1 MPFDIASDASSCIDA
16 FTTEVIRSAVVAIT
30 GEMKTNLMRTAYHT
44 IIYEAEDFTVGLFDA
59 DGQTISI
66 GLGLPMFIRGL
77 SDSIKAKIGFWGKVN
92 IEPGDV
98 LLTNDSYIMGSH
110 LNHMIFTLPVFNDGE
125 LIAFSSSMAHWQ
137 DIGGQ
142 LGGVTRDI
150 FSEGLQLPFVKIF
163 RAGKENP
170 EITSIIRA
178 NVRVP
183 ERAMGDMRA
192 QLAAIRTG
200 ERRLTQLLKRYGNRA
215 FKESI
220 RLVFE
225 QSEKLARA
233 AVRQIPDGTY
243 EAESFMDDDGVN
255 IGKPIPIRVRV
266 EVQDA
271 DMTIDLSGVS
281 PQVAGFYNSGITA
294 GRSAAEVVFKCITT
308 PLLLPVNEGSFRP
321 LKIILPP
328 GRIVSATK
336 PAPVRVWMTVPM
348 TVCDTIFRAL
358 APACAERTIA
368 GHYADLCTVNPHGFD
383 AETGRF
389 FWSHIGHPG
398 GGWGAKHDE
407 DGMSATVCLNDGD
420 THNAPVEA
428 TEAKNPIIV
437 ERRALRQD
445 SGGAGMFRGGLGV
458 SNEVCMRK
466 LATIH
471 AHVERTI
478 CAPWGLHGGKEA
490 LANRIY
496 IRRHNGTIENFP
508 TGKIKP
514 TELDT
519 GDGFTVETAGGGG
532 FWNPLER
539 RAERVLSDVRSGYVS
554 LQAAERDYGVVI
566 RQNGREFELDAGATE
581 ALREQMAQEAQ
592 SAGKPSLSI

>member
-1 MPFDIASDASSCIDA
+1 MKSEILNSERSEDKVDA
-16 FTTEVIRSAVVAIT
+16 FTAEVIRSAVVAIT

-59 DGQTISI
+59 DGNTISI

-77 SDSIKAKIGFWGKVN
+77 SDSIKAKIAFWGREN
-92 IEPGDV
+92 IEPGDI
-98 LLTNDSYIMGSH
+98 LLTNDSYTMGSH
-110 LNHMIFTLPVFNDGE
+110 LNHLIFTLPIFHEGE
-125 LIAFSSSMAHWQ
+125 LVAFSCSMAHWQ

-150 FSEGLQLPFVKIF
+150 FSEGLQIPFVKIF

-200 ERRLTQLLKRYGNRA
+200 ERRLMQLLQRYGNQA

-220 RLVFE
+220 RLVYE

-233 AVRQIPDGTY
+233 AVRQIPDGIY

-255 IGKPIPIRVRV
+255 LGKHIPIKVRV
-266 EVQDA
+266 EVRGDE
-271 DMTIDLSGVS
+271 MTIDLSGVS
-281 PQVAGFYNSGITA
+281 PQVAGFYNSGPTA
-294 GRSAAEVVFKCITT
+294 GRSAAEVVFKCITA
-308 PLLLPVNEGSFRP
+308 PLLLPINEGSFRP

-348 TVCDTIFRAL
+348 TVCDTLFRAL
-358 APACAERTIA
+358 APACPERTIA

-383 AETGRF
+383 PGTGRF

-407 DGMSATVCLNDGD
+407 DGMNATVCLNDGD

-437 ERRALRQD
+437 EHRALRQD
-445 SGGAGMFRGGLGV
+445 SGGAGKFRGGLGV
-458 SNEVCMRK
+458 SNEVRMRRP
-466 LATIH
+466 ATIH

-478 CAPWGLHGGKEA
+478 CAPWGLHGGEDA
-490 LANRIY
+490 LANRIF
-496 IRRHNGTIENFP
+496 ITRENGEVKRFP
-508 TGKIKP
+508 TGKINP
-514 TELDT
+514 TEIDK
-519 GDGFTVETAGGGG
+519 GDGFTVETGGGGG
-532 FWNPLER
+532 FWSALER
-539 RAERVLSDVRSGYVS
+539 PAERVLADVRSGYVS
-554 LQAAERDYGVVI
+554 VEVARRDYGVVI
-566 RQNGREFELDAGATE
+566 RQQRRAFELDVEATAE
-581 ALREQMAQEAQ
+581 LRQ
-592 SAGKPSLSI
+592 SRS